1 MEARRKRKALS
12 DCTNTIVNTTN
23 TSSIKKP
30 SIKPSLASAFKKI
43 LANDSGKTVINS
55 SNINSKPGS
64 TAATTNENG
73 SESATRANPSSSVV
87 IAPTPRISSLVS
99 GDRGKTVIKSS
110 SKPGSTSTT
119 TNENDSGS
127 AAANPS
133 SSAVVASTPR
143 KSPLVS
149 GTNEHEIVEPC
160 SVYSRRRTSDRR
172 KSKGKE
178 VVSSPAISNIAT
190 RDNKKEDKVTGP
202 PKSSAVRQ
210 KKKKEDDPV
219 YVIPRDFIEKQRAY
233 FAEVDSFE
241 LSEEEVD
248 AFELS
253 EEEVDAFDRLE

>member
-23 TSSIKKP
+23 TSSSSSIKKPLTKP
-30 SIKPSLASAFKKI
+30 SIKPSLASAFKKV
-43 LANDSGKTVINS
+43 LANDSGKTVID
-55 SNINSKPGS
+55 SNKINSKPGLS
-64 TAATTNENG
+64 LAATDENG
-73 SESATRANPSSSVV
+73 SESGTPANPSSSVV
-87 IAPTPRISSLVS
+87 IAPTPRKSSLVS
-99 GDRGKTVIKSS
+99 GDRGKTVIKSN
-110 SKPGSTSTT
+110 SKPGSTSDT
-119 TNENDSGS
+119 TNENDSES

-149 GTNEHEIVEPC
+149 GTNEHDVVEPC
-160 SVYSRRRTSDRR
+160 SVYSRRRTSNRR

-178 VVSSPAISNIAT
+178 VVSSPAISTVAT
-190 RDNKKEDKVTGP
+190 RDNKKEDKVTGL
-202 PKSSAVRQ
+202 PKSSTVRQ

-219 YVIPRDFIEKQRAY
+219 YDIPQDFIEKQRAY

-253 EEEVDAFDRLE
+253 E

>member
-23 TSSIKKP
+23 TSSSSSSIKKP

-73 SESATRANPSSSVV
+73 SESSRANPSSSVV
-87 IAPTPRISSLVS
+87 IAPTPRKSSLVS
-99 GDRGKTVIKSS
+99 GDSGKTVIKSN

-143 KSPLVS
+143 KSLLVS
-149 GTNEHEIVEPC
+149 GTKEHEIVEPC

-190 RDNKKEDKVTGP
+190 RDNNKEDKVTGP
-202 PKSSAVRQ
+202 PKSSTVRQ
-210 KKKKEDDPV
+210 KKKKEDDTV
-219 YVIPRDFIEKQRAY
+219 YDLPQDFIEKQRAY

-253 EEEVDAFDRLE
+253 E